1 MPLPDMNL
9 LIALDALLEE
19 GSVVGA
25 ARRMHLS
32 PAAMSRTL
40 ARVREA
46 LGDPVLVRAGRGL
59 VPTPRALALQAQV
72 RSLVNQATELFQAR
86 DEVDMSTSQR
96 CFNIRSNDVF
106 FGGYGG
112 HLVESTRQQAP
123 MATVRFVP
131 EGEGDDDAL
140 REGRIDL
147 HVASRRNFG
156 PEIKTQQL
164 FSTRF
169 VALVREG
176 HPIFE
181 GPITPERFAEY
192 DHVSVSRRGRARGP
206 IDDALQALGL
216 SRRVAFITPNFH
228 SAIFSTARSDLI
240 LSLPEPVLWGVHE
253 LGLRMRPFTI
263 PLELEPVNVLQAWH
277 PRFDKDPAHRWLRQ
291 TLKQVCE
298 THEAWHAA
306 SMGSGVSAAPRL
318 EP

>member
-59 VPTPRALALQAQV
+59 VPTPRALAMQAQV
-72 RSLVNQATELFQAR
+72 RSLVNQATDLFQAR
-86 DEVDMSTSQR
+86 DGVDMSTSQR
-96 CFNIRSNDVF
+96 CFNVRSNDVF
-106 FGGYGG
+106 FGGFGG
-112 HLVESTRQQAP
+112 RLVESTRQQAP
-123 MATVRFVP
+123 LATVRFVP

-147 HVASRRNFG
+147 HVTSRRNFG
-156 PEIKTQQL
+156 PEIKIQHL
-164 FSTRF
+164 FTTRF
-169 VALVREG
+169 VGLVREG
-176 HPIFE
+176 HPIFDE
-181 GPITPERFAEY
+181 PLTPERFASF

-206 IDDALQALGL
+206 IDDALEALGL
-216 SRRVAFITPNFH
+216 SRRVSFITPNFH
-228 SAIFSTARSDLI
+228 SAIFSTSGSDMI
-240 LSLPEPVLWGVHE
+240 LALPEPVLWGMRE
-253 LGLRMRPFTI
+253 LGLRMLPLVI
-263 PLELEPVNVLQAWH
+263 PLELEPVTVIQAWH

-291 TLKQVCE
+291 SLKQACE
-298 THEAWHAA
+298 THEAWH
-306 SMGSGVSAAPRL
+306 GGNQL
-318 EP
+318 

>member
-40 ARVREA
+40 TRVREA

-72 RSLVNQATELFQAR
+72 RCLVEQAAELFQSR
-86 DEVDMSTSQR
+86 EEVDLNTLER

-106 FGGYGG
+106 FGAFGG
-112 HLVESTRQQAP
+112 HLLDALRARAP
-123 MATVRFVP
+123 RATIRFVP

-147 HVASRRNFG
+147 HITSRPNFG
-156 PEIKTQQL
+156 PEIKVQKL
-164 FSTRF
+164 FDTVF
-169 VALVREG
+169 VGLVREG
-176 HPIFE
+176 HPILAE
-181 GPITPERFAEY
+181 AISAQRFAHY

-206 IDDALQALGL
+206 IDEALENMGL
-216 SRRVAFITPNFH
+216 SRQVALVTPNFH
-228 SAIFSTARSDLI
+228 SAIFSAARSDLVMA
-240 LSLPEPVLWGVHE
+240 LPEPVLWGMRE
-253 LGLRMRPFTI
+253 LGLRMRAFRI
-263 PLELEPVNVLQAWH
+263 PLELEPVTVMQAWH

-291 TLKQVCE
+291 TLWEVCT
-298 THEAWHAA
+298 THEAWND
-306 SMGSGVSAAPRL
+306 SNWS
-318 EP
+318 